1 MNKPIRISDIQNK
14 KNQGEKISML
24 TAYDYPTAK
33 ILDEAGVDMLL
44 VGDSLGNVVLGY
56 PDTLSVSMQEMI
68 HHCSAVARGT
78 QQALLVCDMPFG
90 SYQVSPEKAVANAVK
105 LMAKGRAHAVKLEGG
120 KELTDTIKKIVA
132 AGIPVMGHIGLRP
145 QSVHQQSGYKKQG
158 KTDTAKQQ
166 LMEDAKALQ
175 KAGVF
180 SIVLECVE
188 ETVAQAIS
196 QELSIPTIGIGSG
209 KVCDGQVLVTHDMM
223 GLNTGYVPSFV
234 KVTANLQQVMQDAV
248 EHYKHW
254 INEN

>member
-14 KNQGEKISML
+14 KNEGEKICML

-33 ILDEAGVDMLL
+33 ILDAAGVDMLL

-56 PDTLSVSMQEMI
+56 SDTLSVSMQEMI
-68 HHCSAVARGT
+68 HHCSAVARAT
-78 QQALLVCDMPFG
+78 EKALLVCDMPFG
-90 SYQVSPEKAVANAVK
+90 SYQVSPEKAVANAIK
-105 LMAKGRAHAVKLEGG
+105 LMAKGRAQAVKLEGG
-120 KELTDTIKKIVA
+120 EELANTIKKIVA

-158 KTDTAKQQ
+158 KTDTAKQK
-166 LMEDAKALQ
+166 LMQDAKALQ
-175 KAGVF
+175 EAGVF

-234 KVTANLQQVMQDAV
+234 KVTANLQEVMQSAV
-248 EHYKHW
+248 AQYKTW